1 MGRSTNQASKAATA
15 FMMLATMNT
24 ACQLPVAA
32 VSALDSGTSSAA
44 VPLAVY
50 SKPALAAAYLEPKV
64 SAQVDGNRLKI
75 SPQAKNTVPV
85 RITNI
90 TGFWPKLYKPRIPMA
105 SRPKAMNMVSSRP
118 ILSDTQPKKGR
129 VRPFKTRSI
138 ANAKVRAGRVRPTR
152 LTGTSAIL
160 KSLAIGASCAVA
172 IRPPAATSTN
182 IRYMPQ
188 NTGLRAISLG
198 VYSRRLCWTVVE
210 AAVFLSDSGAA
221 FKASA
226 SRNTI
231 TPWPMPKY
239 KKADSL
245 LVFLFLVEIG
255 KLVSA
260 APALLLVV
268 VWL

>member
-15 FMMLATMNT
+15 FMMLATMTT

-90 TGFWPKLYKPRIPMA
+90 TG
-105 SRPKAMNMVSSRP
+105 
-118 ILSDTQPKKGR
+118 
-129 VRPFKTRSI
+129 
-138 ANAKVRAGRVRPTR
+138 
-152 LTGTSAIL
+152 
-160 KSLAIGASCAVA
+160 
-172 IRPPAATSTN
+172 
-182 IRYMPQ
+182 
-188 NTGLRAISLG
+188 LRAISLG
-198 VYSRRLCWTVVE
+198 LYSRRLCWTVVE

-239 KKADSL
+239 KKADS
-245 LVFLFLVEIG
+245 
-255 KLVSA
+255 
-260 APALLLVV
+260 
-268 VWL
+268 